1 MPRRYRRVRRTR
13 PLKTVKYS
21 NETYNFSVQTTNPTP
36 GTAVSDYI
44 ALIAPVTTQGVRK
57 VKNFTLTIAN
67 NADPFFWA
75 LVYVPQG
82 TNPSALNV
90 GSINK
95 DHQGAASLYDP
106 NQNVIL
112 SGVANNDATP
122 GTDLTVS
129 PRGITVISRTRLARN
144 LNSGDYIA
152 FVYRSFAQYTAAN
165 SGRILAMV
173 QLNYAISY

>member
-1 MPRRYRRVRRTR
+1 MPRRYRRVRRSR

-21 NETYNFSVQTTNPTP
+21 NETYNFSVQTTNPNP
-36 GTAVSDYI
+36 GTEVSDYI
-44 ALIAPVTTQGVRK
+44 AMITPVSTQGTRK
-57 VKNFTLTIAN
+57 CKNFTLTIAN

-82 TNPSALNV
+82 TTPSPLNI
-90 GSINK
+90 GTINNE
-95 DHQGAASLYDP
+95 HMGAASLYEP

-112 SGVANNDATP
+112 SGVANNSSTP
-122 GTDLTVS
+122 GADLTVN

-152 FVYRSFAQYTAAN
+152 FVYRSFARYTDAN

-173 QLNYAISY
+173 QLNYAISF